1 MFERENYHLVSERS
15 EMSEYLAPDASMVVH
30 FLNTNNVDLYVSD
43 YLNYTN
49 HNILKLITDF
59 PEELLE
65 YLDPSIE
72 YLRFEIN
79 SNTRI
84 CDGVRLKFKH
94 SKEILL
100 SSPDQLEAYLSS
112 GTIKGLGVSVSAVI
126 Q

>member
-1 MFERENYHLVSERS
+1 
-15 EMSEYLAPDASMVVH
+15 MSEYLAPDASMVVH

-112 GTIKGLGVSVSAVI
+112 GTVKGLGVSVSAVI